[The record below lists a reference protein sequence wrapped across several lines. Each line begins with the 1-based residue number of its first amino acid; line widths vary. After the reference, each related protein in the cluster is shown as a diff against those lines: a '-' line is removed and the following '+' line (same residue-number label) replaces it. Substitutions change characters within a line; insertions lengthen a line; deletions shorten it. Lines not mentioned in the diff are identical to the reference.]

1 MPLPV
6 NWNSSTVTVDPWVLH
21 SASVNSSAA
30 VKAIGDVMT
39 AVTNRLNELRLSWT
53 GDSQEQAE
61 KFNSDWN
68 AVVKQLF
75 GTPEHPEQG
84 ILNRFCSGLE
94 TAAVGYSRGERAVSD
109 SFAMFQGLLEGMD
122 PASLQNQGDK
132 NLGDT
137 VAKYVVPV
145 PYPAGS
151 VPGLGVATATALSLS
166 GSDPLLD
173 NAPAENEVT
182 DSLSEAEKKSLTD
195 EEKKS
200 LAEAE
205 KNHIHRTSVNQTF

>member
-1 MPLPV
+1 MPLPA

-21 SASVNSSAA
+21 AASVNTSAA
-30 VKAIGDVMT
+30 VKSIGDVMT
-39 AVTNRLNELRLSWT
+39 AVTARLNELRLSWT

-61 KFNSDWN
+61 KFNNDWN
-68 AVVKQLF
+68 ALVKRLF
-75 GTPEHPEQG
+75 GTQEHPEVG

-94 TAAVGYSRGERAVSD
+94 AAAVGYSRGERAVSD
-109 SFAMFQGLLEGMD
+109 SFAMFQGLMEGMD
-122 PASLQNQGDK
+122 PASFQKQGDK
-132 NLGDT
+132 DLGGI

-145 PYPAGS
+145 PQA
-151 VPGLGVATATALSLS
+151 A

-173 NAPAENEVT
+173 NAPAENEAT
-182 DSLSEAEKKSLTD
+182 DGLSEAEKKSLTD
-195 EEKKS
+195 EEKKN

>member
-1 MPLPV
+1 MPLPA

-30 VKAIGDVMT
+30 VKGIGDVMT

-53 GDSQEQAE
+53 GDSQAQAE

-68 AVVKQLF
+68 AIVKQLF
-75 GTPEHPEQG
+75 GTQEHPEQG
-84 ILNRFCSGLE
+84 LLNLFCSGLA

-109 SFAMFQGLLEGMD
+109 SFAKFQGLMEGMD
-122 PASLQNQGDK
+122 SAAFDKQGDK
-132 NLGDT
+132 NLGDI
-137 VAKYVVPV
+137 VSKYVIPIPLPPGSDPRLAVAA
-145 PYPAGS
+145 AG
-151 VPGLGVATATALSLS
+151 ALSLS

-173 NAPAENEVT
+173 NAPAENTVT
-182 DSLSEAEKKSLTD
+182 DSPTDAERKGLTD
-195 EEKKS
+195 EERKS

-205 KNHIHRTSVNQTF
+205 KSNIHRTSVNQTF